1 MAKVSQS
8 QRKHVFISYSH
19 ADTEWLRRLKRHLKP
34 LEREGAIDLWSDSV
48 IKPGSKWREE
58 IRTAVEKAKVA
69 ILLISADFL
78 ASDFIDKDELPPLL
92 TAAEKEDAIILPVI
106 VSKCMFDRKK
116 SLSKFQAV
124 NPPDEPLNGMGE
136 AEQEE
141 VFDKVARIIDDMVIQ
156 QDDNKETE
164 KIVSSIEE
172 IQPKE
177 QTKKKTSRKAKWN
190 REKKTTLFRSTPTP
204 LLKREVKK
212 MLVERDFFASDWNP
226 GGRGFNNDFEIQED
240 GKVVFDRAS
249 GLMWQQS
256 GSDNDKSN
264 KEAQTCIAVLNRKH
278 FAGFDD
284 WRLPTM
290 EEAMSLLTPVKNSDE
305 LYIDQIFDKNQV
317 WIWTSDPYSGI
328 FGPSASRAW
337 VVGFNYGN
345 CLDHLYYF
353 DDYYVRAV
361 R

>member
-1 MAKVSQS
+1 MAKVFQS

-124 NPPDEPLNGMGE
+124 NSPDEPLNGMGE

-164 KIVSSIEE
+164 KIVSTIDE
-172 IQPKE
+172 IQPKK
-177 QTKKKTSRKAKWN
+177 QTKKKTSRKAKPN
-190 REKKTTLFRSTPTP
+190 REKKTTLFRNTPKS
-204 LLKREVKK
+204 LSKSEAKA

-226 GGRGFNNDFEIQED
+226 GGRGLNNDFEIQED
-240 GKVVFDRAS
+240 GKVVLDHAS

-256 GSDNDKSN
+256 GSDDHMTN
-264 KEAQTCIAVLNRKH
+264 KEAQTCIAALNRKH

-284 WRLPTM
+284 WRLPTL

-305 LYIDQIFDKNQV
+305 LYIDRIFDKNQR

-328 FGPSASRAW
+328 FGLSASSAW
-337 VVGFNYGN
+337 VV
-345 CLDHLYYF
+345 DF
-353 DDYYVRAV
+353 DVGGCGTSDFYNGDYVRAG